1 MSHYE
6 DLNTTKIAL
15 VGFIATVM
23 VCVIVLALI
32 VFYHF
37 AMAEQFQVKVVDQ
50 KAVELDNLIADQK
63 GQLAKYK
70 WIDPEKGIVQIPIQD
85 AMNLV
90 VEQLQKSPAGETLKK
105 PGNEQDTAEKT
116 VPDKPSPEK
125 PPTNKPTTETPTQ
138 ELAPENAP
146 PPKEGKDGP

>member
-15 VGFIATVM
+15 VGFIATVL
-23 VCVIVLALI
+23 VCVIILALI

-37 AMAEQFQVKVVDQ
+37 AMADQYQVKVVDQ
-50 KAVELDNLIADQK
+50 KAIELDNLITDQR

-70 WIDPEKGIVQIPIQD
+70 WIDPEKGVVQIPIQD

-90 VEQLQKSPAGETLKK
+90 VEQLQKSPTDGTTDKS
-105 PGNEQDTAEKT
+105 
-116 VPDKPSPEK
+116 DKP
-125 PPTNKPTTETPTQ
+125 TANKATTETPPK
-138 ELAPENAP
+138 ERSPENHP
-146 PPKEGKDGP
+146 PAKEGGNEP

>member
-15 VGFIATVM
+15 VGFIATVL
-23 VCVIVLALI
+23 VCVIILALI
-32 VFYHF
+32 VYYHF
-37 AMAEQFQVKVVDQ
+37 AMAEQYQVKVVDQ

-70 WIDPEKGIVQIPIQD
+70 WIDPEKGVVQIPIQD

-90 VEQLQKSPAGETLKK
+90 VEQLQKSPTGETTDK
-105 PGNEQDTAEKT
+105 AEKPAT
-116 VPDKPSPEK
+116 D
-125 PPTNKPTTETPTQ
+125 KPTTATPTQ
-138 ELAPENAP
+138 VLVPENAP
-146 PPKEGKDGP
+146 PTKEGNNAP